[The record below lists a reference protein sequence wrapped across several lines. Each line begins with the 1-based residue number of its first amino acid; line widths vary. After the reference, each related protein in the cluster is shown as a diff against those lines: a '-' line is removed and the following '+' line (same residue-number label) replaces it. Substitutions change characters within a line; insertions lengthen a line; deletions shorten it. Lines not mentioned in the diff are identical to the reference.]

1 MFNYPVRLCVWYLCH
16 YYWGKLPMKQKGLLT
31 LWPVLSLPLWWRCWY
46 TTATRRHDEVS
57 SSALIN
63 RENPNTSIFSHLWG
77 TKSSYL
83 NVFGLRG
90 VSNLCCYTCWV
101 WKKTLEEFLCFT
113 VKEGV
118 VSTVL
123 SALWTVRDSPWCN
136 VLNGLTIVGCFSTKT
151 DTKQSFHLNGPVNS
165 FLREC
170 LRKKPADFFGG
181 FFISTHHL

>member
-83 NVFGLRG
+83 NVFACGVFLIYAVILVECEKKPLRSSSVLLWRRELFPLCYLHCEQFVIHPDAMRLTALQLLG
-90 VSNLCCYTCWV
+90 VSRQKLIPNKV
-101 WKKTLEEFLCFT
+101 
-113 VKEGV
+113 
-118 VSTVL
+118 
-123 SALWTVRDSPWCN
+123 
-136 VLNGLTIVGCFSTKT
+136 
-151 DTKQSFHLNGPVNS
+151 
-165 FLREC
+165 
-170 LRKKPADFFGG
+170 
-181 FFISTHHL
+181 FISMARSILF